1 MHVTER
7 PTKQRTEV
15 RQAGLVEAAL
25 KLAAQ
30 RSPAD
35 ISTGDLARAVGIS
48 QGAVFRHFASK
59 EALWL
64 AVLDWVTDTLMA
76 RLQAAAQ
83 DAQQAPSP
91 TTQHP
96 TTDPTWPAL
105 DATPPALAALRA
117 VFLAHVGFV
126 VEQPGVPRVVLQEL
140 QRPGDTALKIRVRA
154 LLARYRQLLMQLL
167 QQAQQE
173 QGLAPGTDLQ
183 AAAVMFIGS
192 VQGLVMQALISGDVP
207 AMAVQAPGVFALY
220 QRALQSHPQDS
231 QGTA

>member
-91 TTQHP
+91 ATQHT
-96 TTDPTWPAL
+96 TTDPTLPAL

-126 VEQPGVPRVVLQEL
+126 VEQPGVPRVVFQEL

-231 QGTA
+231 QGTP